1 MIEVPERVMVF
12 VLWTSLVLV
21 AMGVV
26 VILMVAM

>member
-1 MIEVPERVMVF
+1 METQQRMVI
-12 VLWTSLVLV
+12 VIWTLVLL

>member
-1 MIEVPERVMVF
+1 MLDVHERMIIVI
-12 VLWTSLVLV
+12 WTLVLV